1 MLVKVAGTISVHE
14 ITIIPRK
21 HLIVVYFI
29 SFLFSFPNVGKSSF
43 LNKVII
49 HCFLSYFSCHA
60 FVGIGL
66 QPQMNDYMVVICFNI
81 IR

>member
-1 MLVKVAGTISVHE
+1 MLVKVAATISVHE

-21 HLIVVYFI
+21 HLIVVYSI

-49 HCFLSYFSCHA
+49 HYFLSYFSCHA

-66 QPQMNDYMVVICFNI
+66 QPQMNDYGGHLF
-81 IR
+81 